1 MPVYEG
7 LSEQLAECGLCSLS
21 AGVQRARLTA
31 AAAVAAE
38 PPSAEQMTEGSR
50 AMLTFDHMPFFS
62 GFSLH

>member
-1 MPVYEG
+1 MPVCEG
-7 LSEQLAECGLCSLS
+7 LSEQLAECGLCSP
-21 AGVQRARLTA
+21 AEVQRARLTV

-62 GFSLH
+62 GFSLR